1 MVESIDMDE
10 TEYLLSSE
18 NNKNRILDS
27 IQEYHESK
35 EVYVDIDHV
44 ICLAGKLPDSDI
56 EWLLGYCE
64 NRLGKIFN

>member
-1 MVESIDMDE
+1 MGKLSDMDE

-18 NNKNRILDS
+18 KNKNRILDS

-35 EVYVDIDHV
+35 EMYVDVDHV

-56 EWLLGYCE
+56 EWLLRYCE
-64 NRLGKIFN
+64 NRLGKVIN